1 MTREVWKERALWLLS
16 LGCLNSEGFF
26 IAKVAKLVDALDL
39 GSSGATHESS
49 SLSFR
54 TRLALKHSPRFAG
67 DFLCIY
73 KEKIYDNEALY
84 FALFVLALWRL
95 VCS

>member
-1 MTREVWKERALWLLS
+1 
-16 LGCLNSEGFF
+16 
-26 IAKVAKLVDALDL
+26 
-39 GSSGATHESS
+39 
-49 SLSFR
+49 
-54 TRLALKHSPRFAG
+54 LALKHSPRFAG

-95 VCS
+95 VCSWFLQLGHEA